1 MNILKNKLL
10 YITLI
15 AGLALV
21 CILSLAF
28 YPAYNPKPKDL
39 PIAIVNLDQ
48 GMDIQGKSTNIGKTF
63 TDNIKDNK
71 ELAKSVK
78 FVTVKSKDD
87 LKEGFEDNKYYSAI
101 IIPQN
106 FTQDATSAMRSEIQT
121 AKKAEA
127 KAAALKAQTDLQA
140 KVQSGQVTPQQAQQ
154 IGIQMKQKMEQMQ
167 KQNADLLKP
176 ITVKKGE
183 IEIQINQGASAQA
196 ATISDKMLSTMGE
209 KINTMLS
216 KQTVT
221 QLDKNNIKVAAKDMD
236 ALLNPVTTKHT
247 TLNKIKDH
255 QANGMGGM
263 LLFTPVWMGS
273 LVSAILLFFAFRT
286 SHLVKRSERII
297 ATLFQIGMA
306 ALAAFISSFG
316 GVWFITQVLDFYMPE
331 PMQTATYIFIAM
343 FGFIMLILGVMAWLG
358 MKAVPLF
365 MVLLFFSMQM
375 LTLPKQMLHEF
386 YQKYVLTWDPF
397 SFYVE
402 GLRELIYLNKDLSFN
417 TPVAVMV
424 GLAIFGIISTLLAAA
439 IRKHSE
445 KRAELP
451 A

>member
-15 AGLALV
+15 AGLALI

-78 FVTVKSKDD
+78 LVTVKSKEA

-106 FTQDATSAMRSEIQT
+106 FTQDATSAMRYEIQT

-127 KAAALKAQTDLQA
+127 KAAATKAQEDLKA
-140 KVQSGQVTPQQAQQ
+140 KVQSGQITPQRAQQ
-154 IGIQMKQKMEQMQ
+154 IGMQMKQKMEQMQ

-236 ALLNPVTTKHT
+236 TLLNPVIIKHT

-263 LLFTPVWMGS
+263 LLFTPIWMGS
-273 LVSAILLFFAFRT
+273 LVSAVLLFFAFRT
-286 SHLVKRSERII
+286 SHLVERSERII

-306 ALAAFISSFG
+306 AIAALISSFG
-316 GVWFITQVLDFYMPE
+316 GVWFITQILDFNMPE
-331 PMQTATYIFIAM
+331 PIQTATYIFIAM

-424 GLAIFGIISTLLAAA
+424 GLAIFGIISTLLAAT

-445 KRAELP
+445 KRAEVP

>member
-48 GMDIQGKSTNIGKTF
+48 GMNIQGKSTNIGKSF

-71 ELAKSVK
+71 KLAKSVD
-78 FVTVKSKDD
+78 FVTVKSTEA

-101 IIPQN
+101 IIPKN

-121 AKKAEA
+121 AKKADA
-127 KAAALKAQTDLQA
+127 TTAATKAQADLKA
-140 KVQSGQVTPQQAQQ
+140 KVQSGQITPQQAQQ
-154 IGIQMKQKMEQMQ
+154 IGMQMKKKMEQMQ

-176 ITVKKGE
+176 ITVKKGK
-183 IEIQINQGASAQA
+183 IEIQINQGASTQA
-196 ATISDKMLSTMGE
+196 ATISDKMLSTMGA

-221 QLDKNNIKVAAKDMD
+221 QLDKNNIKVAANDMD
-236 ALLNPVTTKHT
+236 ALLNPVTIKHT

-273 LVSAILLFFAFRT
+273 LVSAVLLFFAFRT
-286 SHLVKRSERII
+286 SHLVERSERII

-306 ALAAFISSFG
+306 ALAAFISSCG
-316 GVWFITQVLDFYMPE
+316 GVWFITQILDFYMPE
-331 PMQTATYIFIAM
+331 PVQTATYIFIAM

-402 GLRELIYLNKDLSFN
+402 GLRELIYLNKDLSLN
-417 TPVAVMV
+417 TPVAVMI
-424 GLAIFGIISTLLAAA
+424 GLAVFGIISTLLAAT

-445 KRAELP
+445 KRAEVP

>member
-15 AGLALV
+15 TGLALV

-28 YPAYNPKPKDL
+28 YPAYNPQPKDL

-106 FTQDATSAMRSEIQT
+106 FTQDATSAMRNEIQT

-127 KAAALKAQTDLQA
+127 KAAATKAQSDLQA
-140 KVQSGQVTPQQAQQ
+140 KVQSGQITPQQAQQ
-154 IGIQMKQKMEQMQ
+154 IGMQMKQKMEQMQ

-297 ATLFQIGMA
+297 ATLFQIGTA

-343 FGFIMLILGVMAWLG
+343 FGFIMLILGAMAWLG

-365 MVLLFFSMQM
+365 MVILFFSMQM

-386 YQKYVLTWDPF
+386 YQKYVLTWNPF

>member
-39 PIAIVNLDQ
+39 PIAIVNLDK
-48 GMDIQGKSTNIGKTF
+48 GMDIQGKTTNIGKNF

-71 ELAKSVK
+71 DLAKTVD
-78 FVTVKSKDD
+78 FITVKSTDD
-87 LKEGFEDNKYYSAI
+87 LKQGFEDNKYYSAL
-101 IIPQN
+101 IIPEN
-106 FTQDATSAMRSEIQT
+106 FTKDATSAMRSKIQT

-127 KAAALKAQTDLQA
+127 KAAATKAQAALKA
-140 KVQSGQVTPQQAQQ
+140 KVASGQMTPQQAQQ
-154 IGIQMKQKMEQMQ
+154 AGLQMKKKMEQMQ

-176 ITVKKGE
+176 ITVKSGE
-183 IEIQINQGASAQA
+183 IEIQINQGASSQA
-196 ATISDKMLSTMGE
+196 ATISDKMLSTMGA

-236 ALLNPVTTKHT
+236 SLLNPVTIKHT

-273 LVSAILLFFAFRT
+273 LVSGVLLFFAFRT
-286 SHLVKRSERII
+286 SHLVERSERII
-297 ATLFQIGMA
+297 ATLFQIAMA
-306 ALAAFISSFG
+306 AVAALISSFG
-316 GVWFITQVLDFYMPE
+316 GVWFITKVLDFDMPE
-331 PMQTATYIFIAM
+331 PIQTATFIFIAM
-343 FGFIMLILGVMAWLG
+343 FGFIMMILGVMAWLG

-386 YQKYVLTWDPF
+386 YQKYILTWDPF

-417 TPVAVMV
+417 TPVMVMV
-424 GLAIFGIISTLLAAA
+424 ILAVFGIISTLVAATV
-439 IRKHSE
+439 RKHSE
-445 KRAELP
+445 KRAEVP

>member
-15 AGLALV
+15 TGLALV

-28 YPAYNPKPKDL
+28 YPAYNPQPKDL

-78 FVTVKSKDD
+78 FVTVKSKDA

-121 AKKAEA
+121 AKKAE
-127 KAAALKAQTDLQA
+127 ALKAQTDLQA

-424 GLAIFGIISTLLAAA
+424 GLAIFGIISTLLAAS

>member
-78 FVTVKSKDD
+78 FVTVKSKDA

-106 FTQDATSAMRSEIQT
+106 FTQDATSAMRNEIQT

-127 KAAALKAQTDLQA
+127 KAAATKAQSDLQA
-140 KVQSGQVTPQQAQQ
+140 KVQSGQITPQQAQQ

-297 ATLFQIGMA
+297 ATLFQIGTA

-343 FGFIMLILGVMAWLG
+343 FGFIMLILGAMAWLG

-439 IRKHSE
+439 IRKHSA